1 MVATVLNAAG
11 LILITIGGIGAA
23 LCAPSPQYH
32 PDGSSSLSQNVD
44 KAARIAIYRRQR
56 LIKPLLSLVGVGALL
71 QLVALFVG

>member
-1 MVATVLNAAG
+1 MVATILNAVG

-32 PDGSSSLSQNVD
+32 SDGSASLLPNVD

-56 LIKPLLSLVGVGALL
+56 LIKPLLSLVGVGAFL